1 MKTKTRQNLPEC
13 ENIDVLRFSNDSFAW
28 RYQNHFSKTSPSV
41 WTSGDVT
48 SELVSCVIATDDSS
62 TLRKWGNDSAD
73 SAPVPCGLPLS
84 CCQSPWLP
92 SIWDDSNKI
101 SIHRGPRTRHYRLLH
116 SRVFTQSDN
125 YCKAPSIAS
134 LQNDSVRFGSLLTL
148 KWMTGDAG
156 ASVPA
161 QHHLSQWCPSAA
173 VCGPPF
179 CSDSGSD
186 GCIQDNVSHPQHRC
200 VRIKPI

>member
-1 MKTKTRQNLPEC
+1 M
-13 ENIDVLRFSNDSFAW
+13 
-28 RYQNHFSKTSPSV
+28 
-41 WTSGDVT
+41 T
-48 SELVSCVIATDDSS
+48 SELASCVIATDDSS

-84 CCQSPWLP
+84 CCQSSWLP

-116 SRVFTQSDN
+116 SRIFTQSDN
-125 YCKAPSIAS
+125 YCKAPSITS

-161 QHHLSQWCPSAA
+161 QHHLSQRCPSAA

-186 GCIQDNVSHPQHRC
+186 GCIQADVSHPQHRC